1 MSLNKE
7 VEEQAKK
14 EGLVEKVQ
22 KQEDEIL
29 EIKRRLEKLETVVF
43 GKKQI

>member
-1 MSLNKE
+1 MSDA
-7 VEEQAKK
+7 EEKITEK

-29 EIKRRLEKLETVVF
+29 EIKRRLEKLERVVF
-43 GKKQI
+43 GKKQV